1 MILRRM
7 KDPQQALFSAAM
19 FCLAFGGIIAMLMR
33 HNAPLSPLWDKLG
46 DGLTGMFYGMAIALV
61 FLAARFKAR
70 RDGSVC

>member
-19 FCLAFGGIIAMLMR
+19 VCLAFGGIIAMLLR
-33 HNAPLSPLWDKLG
+33 HNAPLTPLWDKLG